1 MRCSG
6 ALGVVQQT
14 EVRPGI
20 WEETVTEVP
29 VLGTVR
35 QRTEVL
41 DGSDAVLPK
50 YRTTTSIS
58 VPARGVGPQ
67 DNSVI
72 RYITYG
78 GIRWQIGTI
87 VDEYPNIVIYIGEKY
102 NGPTPE

>member
-1 MRCSG
+1 MRYSG
-6 ALGVVQQT
+6 VLGIAQQT

-41 DGSDAVLPK
+41 ESADRILPGLG
-50 YRTTTSIS
+50 TNTSIS

-67 DNSVI
+67 DNSSI
-72 RYITYG
+72 RYITYK
-78 GIRWQIGTI
+78 GIPWQIQSI
-87 VDEYPNIVIYIGEKY
+87 VDEPPRIVIYIGEKY
-102 NGPTPE
+102 NGPRPQ